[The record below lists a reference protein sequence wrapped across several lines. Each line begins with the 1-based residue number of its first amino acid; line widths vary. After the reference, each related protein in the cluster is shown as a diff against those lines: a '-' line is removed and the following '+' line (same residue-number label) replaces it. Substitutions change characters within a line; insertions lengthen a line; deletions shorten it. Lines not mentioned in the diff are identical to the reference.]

1 MLSVTDLKVS
11 YRGIAAVRG
20 VSLTVSPGEVVA
32 VVGANG
38 AGKSSTLA
46 AIAGLVKPES
56 GQVELAGTAI
66 TGRTPEWIA
75 RHGIALVPEGR
86 GIFSSLTV
94 RENLHLGTIARNGR
108 ASAADALDRI
118 LAQFPILA
126 QYIQTPAGRLSG
138 GEQQQLAIA
147 RALLSSP
154 RFLLLDEPSLGLAP
168 KMVDLVFSV
177 VDGLRS
183 EGVGIV
189 LVEQNATRAV
199 ALADRSLVL
208 RRGEV
213 VLSGSREE
221 LAGDHNFSEFYL
233 Q

>member
-1 MLSVTDLKVS
+1 MLSVADLRVS

-20 VSLTVSPGEVVA
+20 ISFSVAPNEVVA
-32 VVGANG
+32 IVGANG

-46 AIAGLVKPES
+46 AIAGLVKPADGS
-56 GQVELAGTAI
+56 VEVDGTPT
-66 TGRTPEWIA
+66 TGRSPEWIA
-75 RHGIALVPEGR
+75 RRGIALVPEGR
-86 GIFSSLTV
+86 GIFATLTV
-94 RENLHLGTIARNGR
+94 RENLHLGTIARTHDGT
-108 ASAADALDRI
+108 AAAALEQVLER
-118 LAQFPILA
+118 FPILR

-147 RALLSSP
+147 RALLSAPSY
-154 RFLLLDEPSLGLAP
+154 LLLDEPSLGLAP
-168 KMVDLVFSV
+168 KMVDLVFGV
-177 VDGLRS
+177 VDELRS
-183 EGVGIV
+183 QGVGIL

-199 ALADRSLVL
+199 ALADRSIVL

-221 LAGDHNFSEFYL
+221 LAGGQSFSEFYL